1 MKKLQLFI
9 TMVAIGIATAAFGQ
23 TDTVFTTISQEPGA
37 LAPQQFKSEAERA
50 FDFMTPAKWMFKA
63 DLGYSL
69 FNLFDDPG
77 IRISAETKLSE
88 ALSISANV
96 QYDLESGRLTSREQ
110 LRLGTTIR
118 WYYDM
123 KKRIAAGKSASNFSG
138 NYLALEPS
146 WLGEKGSNY
155 YTNSGAELIAK
166 FGIQRRLL
174 RYGYFDLSY
183 GLGVKHNPASPYSRG
198 GWYLS
203 TQPQLSLGLALF
215 SPGKN
220 NMPGGAV
227 CDVIR
232 CFQENR
238 RMFKVDLYNLVAV
251 RAFPNQGTSI
261 SLNPSFAYEQKISGS
276 PFSAELSLEGASALY
291 AFDPGYSA
299 PIKANSVGGTGMVE
313 LRWYFLQKQRML
325 KGKSGNNLSGVF
337 LGLHAAYTANQTH
350 VKQMGNNYD
359 DTVNIQYV
367 RSVLGVQHR
376 ILDRGF
382 VQFKVGAGA
391 KWSQNN
397 VTYQDDKEISGKYG
411 PTINYYTELKAGLA
425 F

>member
-1 MKKLQLFI
+1 MKKLQLFF
-9 TMVAIGIATAAFGQ
+9 TVAAIGIANAAFGQ

-37 LAPQQFKSEAERA
+37 LATQQYSNETERA
-50 FDFMTPAKWMFKA
+50 FNFLTPAKWMFKA

-146 WLGEKGSNY
+146 WLRGKESN
-155 YTNSGAELIAK
+155 YTNSGVELIAK

-174 RYGYFDLSY
+174 RHGYFDLSY
-183 GLGVKHNPASPYSRG
+183 GLGVRHNQTSPYSRG

-203 TQPQLSLGLALF
+203 TRPQVSMGLALF
-215 SPGKN
+215 SPKKKD
-220 NMPGGAV
+220 MPVGEV

-232 CFQENR
+232 CFQETR
-238 RMFKVDLYNLVAV
+238 RMFKIDLYNLLNVT
-251 RAFPNQGTSI
+251 AFPTHGTSF
-261 SLNPSFAYEQKISGS
+261 SFNPSVAYEQKIGGS
-276 PFSAELSLEGASALY
+276 PFSAEFSLAGSSALY
-291 AFDPGYSA
+291 AFNTGFPG
-299 PIKANSVGGTGMVE
+299 PIKVNAIGGGGMVE
-313 LRWYFLQKQRML
+313 LRWYFLQKKRML
-325 KGKSGNNLSGVF
+325 EGKSGNNLSGVF
-337 LGLHAAYTANQTH
+337 WGVHAGYGATRSHFTQI
-350 VKQMGNNYD
+350 GNNSD
-359 DTVNIQYV
+359 GTSNTQYV

-376 ILDRGF
+376 ILNRGF
-382 VQFKVGAGA
+382 VQFKIGAGA
-391 KWSQNN
+391 FQRQSNIM
-397 VTYQDDKEISGKYG
+397 YQDGREINGKAGPSLDIYG
-411 PTINYYTELKAGLA
+411 ELKAGLA